1 MTPAPAAICLQIVQ
15 KEHKKLP
22 QIGCILKV
30 QSGRRT
36 DLPVKWI
43 QLPFQRSPQ
52 TSPQPRP
59 AGRQAA
65 APTSYCSPAHARQ
78 SPGGGQTTYSLP
90 LRRGVPDTGQHRH
103 FSFFTVL
110 SLFFAD
116 GGPAWTAAAHRP
128 DTGKNLVPK
137 REKRPAFSLREG
149 GRFLYGRKSDHIVV
163 PGLGRTGQ
171 VGQGDFVQIIPDDL
185 VQAAPHLIGAALG
198 QAAAGRCTRFQT
210 GDRGQIPLG

>member
-36 DLPVKWI
+36 DLPLKWI

-116 GGPAWTAAAHRP
+116 GGPAWTAAAHGP
-128 DTGKNLVPK
+128 DTGKTLCQNAK
-137 REKRPAFSLREG
+137 SARPSPCGKAGAFCMG
-149 GRFLYGRKSDHIVV
+149 GN
-163 PGLGRTGQ
+163 
-171 VGQGDFVQIIPDDL
+171 QI
-185 VQAAPHLIGAALG
+185 
-198 QAAAGRCTRFQT
+198 T
-210 GDRGQIPLG
+210 